1 MVVLP
6 SLPFHRILIYK
17 YIHLCFSLSVHY
29 VFIIVSLFGI
39 SIECIIIMK
48 PTVKSWNP
56 HRIEP
61 QNFTV
66 WYHSPVSK
74 LFSCTNL
81 SKNTVLDP
89 LHSFINEM
97 TFQAPPNQFA
107 QPIQPK
113 LLLMY
118 WYALIFLA
126 AFLKITDLFIVLMP
140 QINVLILCFYFL

>member
-1 MVVLP
+1 MLFIIC
-6 SLPFHRILIYK
+6 S
-17 YIHLCFSLSVHY
+17 LCFHNC
-29 VFIIVSLFGI
+29 FIICYLDRMNNHNDTPCKI
-39 SIECIIIMK
+39 LE
-48 PTVKSWNP
+48 
-56 HRIEP
+56 IEP

-81 SKNTVLDP
+81 LKNTVLDP

-113 LLLMY
+113 LLLMH

>member
-1 MVVLP
+1 MTNNQICIKKAI
-6 SLPFHRILIYK
+6 FMYK
-17 YIHLCFSLSVHY
+17 F
-29 VFIIVSLFGI
+29 
-39 SIECIIIMK
+39 
-48 PTVKSWNP
+48 VK
-56 HRIEP
+56 
-61 QNFTV
+61 
-66 WYHSPVSK
+66 
-74 LFSCTNL
+74 
-81 SKNTVLDP
+81 KNTVLDP

-113 LLLMY
+113 LLLMH